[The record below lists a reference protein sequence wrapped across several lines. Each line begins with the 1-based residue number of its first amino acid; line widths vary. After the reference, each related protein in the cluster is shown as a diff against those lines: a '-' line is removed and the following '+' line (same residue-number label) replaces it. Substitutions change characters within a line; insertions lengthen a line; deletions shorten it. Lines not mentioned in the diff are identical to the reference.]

1 MNTLPKISVITISYN
16 SKDTI
21 EKTIQS
27 VVSQDY
33 ANKEYIVIDGGS
45 TDGTTDII
53 RQYSSD
59 ISYFVSEPDNGI
71 SDAFNKGIRH
81 ATGDLIV
88 LINSD
93 DYLLPEALQNVAQHY
108 DTATDIFC
116 CNLILWNDRS
126 DEKRIIKPST
136 DFPTMPFFRRPA
148 HQGAFITKALYER
161 IGLYDT
167 EIRYA
172 MDLDFLM
179 RATRQQ
185 ATFRHLDINVAVF
198 RLGGATNESIFKKRK
213 EYLTI
218 VRKNGGSWLQAQLFY
233 AFLVI
238 TQTTK
243 KALRLTGIDWVRK
256 IRYRSASHL
265 AQ

>member
-1 MNTLPKISVITISYN
+1 MNRLPKISVVTISYN

-21 EKTIQS
+21 EKTINS
-27 VVSQDY
+27 VISQDY
-33 ANKEYIVIDGGS
+33 DNKEYIVIDGGS
-45 TDGTTDII
+45 KDGTTDII

-59 ISYFVSEPDNGI
+59 ISFFVSEPDNGI

-93 DYLLPEALQNVAQHY
+93 DYLLPEALKNVAQHF
-108 DTATDIFC
+108 DTSTDIFC
-116 CNLILWNDRS
+116 CNLLLWNENTG
-126 DEKRIIKPST
+126 EKRIIKPST
-136 DFPTMPFFRRPA
+136 DYPTMPFFRRPA

-161 IGLYDT
+161 IGCYDT

-179 RATRQQ
+179 RATKHH
-185 ATFRHLDINVAVF
+185 AIFKHVDINVAVF
-198 RLGGATNESIFKKRK
+198 RLGGATNDSIFKKK
-213 EYLTI
+213 KDYLTI
-218 VRKNGGSWLQAQLFY
+218 VQKNGGSWLQSHLFY

-243 KALRLTGIDWVRK
+243 KALRLSGIDWVRK
-256 IRYRSASHL
+256 IRYRPASNL
-265 AQ
+265 NL